1 MWYLKAESDTRA
13 RFNDYIEMAMLEAVK
28 NDSTSDLAG
37 SIAWINGSAAASAVG
52 TEGLFAA
59 IESRGNLTSGI
70 TGVNAAT
77 DLAEF
82 DAILAEFD
90 SNKEL
95 LKKT

>member
-1 MWYLKAESDTRA
+1 M
-13 RFNDYIEMAMLEAVK
+13 F
-28 NDSTSDLAG
+28 
-37 SIAWINGSAAASAVG
+37 G

-59 IESRGNLTSGI
+59 IESRGNITSGI

-90 SNKEL
+90 TSRCY
-95 LKKT
+95 